1 MFLAFVHGFA
11 GVTVINIS
19 YLLPAAVLIH
29 GYWVSWF
36 LTVGVGLGLR
46 CWILADIR
54 PSNLCPDGDKCLG
67 HSKLSLVTRKPVF
80 GVCDQ
85 V

>member
-1 MFLAFVHGFA
+1 MFSAFVHGFA

-19 YLLPAAVLIH
+19 YLMPAAVLIR

-36 LTVGVGLGLR
+36 LTVGVGLGLG

-54 PSNLCPDGDKCLG
+54 PSNLGPRGPDGDKC
-67 HSKLSLVTRKPVF
+67 F